1 MTENAKNTPT
11 PLASTVEADP
21 AAHMARVLTEV
32 CFGAEEEFPLE
43 ETAARYFHPDYRQ
56 CADGEVLDYAGFL
69 DHMKLLR
76 SRIAPGCRVEV
87 HEALRDGRRIA
98 DRHTVHVIKADGGQV
113 ETEVYFFAEL
123 AEDFRLVRVDEIT
136 RMVAGGAGDADL
148 AYAR

>member
-1 MTENAKNTPT
+1 MTANT
-11 PLASTVEADP
+11 LAAIVEADP

-32 CFGAEEEFPLE
+32 CFGTQEEFPLE

-56 CADGEVLDYAGFL
+56 CADGEALDYAGFL

-76 SRIAPGCRVEV
+76 SRIALGCRVEV
-87 HEALRDGRRIA
+87 HESLREGRRIA
-98 DRHTVHVIKADGGQV
+98 DRHTVHVIKADGGRV

-136 RMVAGGAGDADL
+136 RKLVGGAEDADL